1 MRQPPPVQTYQSYP
15 MARSEKRVYAAFL
28 IADDAST
35 ITRAV
40 RCWTRAPFTKKTC
53 VGMPSQDL
61 PQNPLKSSVGKW
73 KFIAKAVNGKKE
85 CSVSFFINVTFDGAK
100 WNYEYGETKP

>member
-1 MRQPPPVQTYQSYP
+1 
-15 MARSEKRVYAAFL
+15 
-28 IADDAST
+28 
-35 ITRAV
+35 
-40 RCWTRAPFTKKTC
+40 
-53 VGMPSQDL
+53 MPSQDL